1 MKKTSV
7 QSNINLETL
16 AGGAFAEKL
25 NEALMQ
31 VAENIQNPNT
41 EATTKRQI
49 QITLK
54 FAPNKTRQ
62 LVSTQIAVTTK
73 LAATEAIDTQMIM
86 GINMRTGQIEI
97 AEYDG
102 QIRGQMSFNDL
113 QAQEQP
119 AEPAQATT
127 PAANET
133 QPAARA
139 EEQQPAPTGKPLDL
153 KNRNKKPA
161 EVPTDQEQEKAEAAA
176 GELVP
181 GRDFDPETGEVFKE
195 NREDLRDRM
204 LIQVVNET
212 KVLLYSG
219 LLAERDRETLFEV
232 NALLPRFEYG
242 REYDQESFLIS
253 MQSCFKESDDREAV
267 TMLASNIVNTQEATF
282 SDNGTT
288 QQAVMKT
295 GITTKD
301 NVLVPNP
308 VNLIPYRTFLEVE
321 QPASDFVFR
330 VSEGRGGAPVF
341 KLVAADGGV
350 WKSQAVANVKAY
362 LTEALKDIP
371 DRDKITII
379 A

>member
-1 MKKTSV
+1 MKKTTV

-86 GINMRTGQIEI
+86 GINMRTG
-97 AEYDG
+97 
-102 QIRGQMSFNDL
+102 
-113 QAQEQP
+113 
-119 AEPAQATT
+119 
-127 PAANET
+127 
-133 QPAARA
+133 
-139 EEQQPAPTGKPLDL
+139 
-153 KNRNKKPA
+153 
-161 EVPTDQEQEKAEAAA
+161 
-176 GELVP
+176 
-181 GRDFDPETGEVFKE
+181 
-195 NREDLRDRM
+195 
-204 LIQVVNET
+204 
-212 KVLLYSG
+212 
-219 LLAERDRETLFEV
+219 
-232 NALLPRFEYG
+232 
-242 REYDQESFLIS
+242 
-253 MQSCFKESDDREAV
+253 
-267 TMLASNIVNTQEATF
+267 
-282 SDNGTT
+282 
-288 QQAVMKT
+288 
-295 GITTKD
+295 ITTKD